1 MSLINLVSNDNKV
14 RLSCFKVGSFEFDA
28 QLSGSHE
35 ATKRVTENPIESGA
49 KVTDH
54 SYLDPKQY
62 TVSGMMTSYEPYDL
76 VGAVAG
82 DEIQFLKSLP
92 IVGGIVSKTDG
103 ALHRVNLFASKVKR
117 IGNTIAS
124 TARKFSKYLPS
135 SISSWLGDESTPS
148 DRMQEAHETF
158 LSLMASSEPFTI
170 DTKLRS
176 YKNMVLI
183 GVQVAESIDDRADFN
198 LTFRE
203 ILVVETKVVNGLVVP
218 ATAQKP
224 TAKKKIGEKKAGRS
238 ANQSA
243 ESKSKGKTNPVKQ
256 ESGSNRTSAIRS
268 MTDLIRGK

>member
-1 MSLINLVSNDNKV
+1 MSLINLVSNKNKV
-14 RLSCFKVGSFEFDA
+14 TVSCFKVGSFEFDV
-28 QLSGSHE
+28 QTSGAHE
-35 ATKRVTENPIESGA
+35 ATKTITANPIESGA
-49 KVTDH
+49 KVNDH
-54 SYLDPKQY
+54 SYLEPKQY
-62 TVSGMMTSYEPYDL
+62 TVSGTMTSYEPYDL

-103 ALHRVNLFASKVKR
+103 ALHRVNVFASKVKK

-135 SISSWLGDESTPS
+135 SVSSWLGDESSPS
-148 DRMQEAHETF
+148 DRMQEAHETL
-158 LSLMASSEPFTI
+158 LSLMASSEPVTI
-170 DTKLRS
+170 QTKLRS

-183 GVQVAESIDDRADFN
+183 GVQVAESADDKADFN

-218 ATAQKP
+218 ATAQKAP
-224 TAKKKIGEKKAGRS
+224 AKKTNGDKKTGRS

-243 ESKSKGKTNPVKQ
+243 EAKSKGKTSPVKQ

-268 MTDLIRGK
+268 ITDLIRGK